1 VGTVDNVD
9 SILCDVGTGYY
20 VEKSVA
26 DANEF
31 ISRKA
36 ELARQHLQQVQRA
49 IQTKSKQIEQV
60 EMLARAKAAAAGH

>member
-1 VGTVDNVD
+1 
-9 SILCDVGTGYY
+9 

-31 ISRKA
+31 ISRKS

-60 EMLARAKAAAAGH
+60 EMLARAKAAAAQ